1 MSEVSNNPRSLS
13 LIVTKGTLDWA
24 YPPFILATTAAAM
37 GMKVSMF
44 LTFSG
49 LPLLLKKMDLQLST
63 VGNAAMKMPMMG
75 MHMALPGLV
84 GVLPGVQAG
93 ATMMMENLIKK
104 KGIASIE
111 ELRDAAVESEVRM
124 IACQM
129 TMDLFEY
136 DIKDMIEGPE
146 IGGAATYMEVACDSD
161 INLFI

>member
-1 MSEVSNNPRSLS
+1 MAEVSNNAKSLS
-13 LIVTKGTLDWA
+13 MIVTKGTLDWA

-37 GMKVSMF
+37 GLKVSMF
-44 LTFSG
+44 FTFYG

-63 VGNAAMKMPMMG
+63 VGNAAMKMPVMG
-75 MHMALPGLV
+75 MHMAMPGIV

-93 ATMMMENLIKK
+93 ATKMMENLIKK

-111 ELRDAAVESEVRM
+111 ELRAAAVESEVRM

-129 TMDLFEY
+129 TLDLFEY

-146 IGGAATYMEVACDSD
+146 IGGAATYIEVASNSD

>member
-1 MSEVSNNPRSLS
+1 MSEASNNPKSLS

-37 GMKVSMF
+37 GMNVSMF
-44 LTFSG
+44 FTFYG

-104 KGIASIE
+104 KGVASIE
-111 ELRDAAVESEVRM
+111 ELREAAIESDVRM